1 MERHR
6 SGLFTSDEEMR
17 KLANPGSSEY
27 AQHHDNDGARTTALL
42 TSVPEVELGLHARL
56 QNIEATEK
64 AKRELMQYRPHAL
77 KHQAPATDERVWRR
91 FYQRHSR

>member
-17 KLANPGSSEY
+17 KLANPGSSEH
-27 AQHHDNDGARTTALL
+27 AQHHDNDGTRTTALL

-64 AKRELMQYRPHAL
+64 AKRELMQYRPHAF
-77 KHQAPATDERVWRR
+77 KHRAPATDERVWRR
-91 FYQRHSR
+91 FYQHHSR